1 MDLKL
6 ITDKEYAQYIFT
18 QGVFTNDRNSKNH
31 TIQQF
36 ELAWKSWL
44 GFFVMYKNED
54 PVLFSG
60 IREFGIHA
68 RIFDRYMVFP
78 EHRRNGLRANEYV
91 QEIVNELINHV
102 PTHTPFFSIERVN
115 RRRTTINTT
124 KSINKVLPKD
134 KQFHVLEGMYET
146 APNSWQNISIQKPH
160 SINLPRKIGRQTNAL

>member
-6 ITDKEYAQYIFT
+6 ITDKEHAQHIFT
-18 QGVFTNDRNSKNH
+18 QGFFTNDRNSKNH

-36 ELAWKSWL
+36 ELAWESWL

-78 EHRRNGLRANEYV
+78 EYRTKGFRGNEYI
-91 QEIVNELINHV
+91 QEIVNPLINHI
-102 PTHTPFFSIERVN
+102 PDHIPFFSIERVN
-115 RRRTTINTT
+115 RRRAITNATR
-124 KSINKVLPKD
+124 SINEVMSSD

-146 APNSWQNISIQKPH
+146 VPNSWQHISIQTPH
-160 SINLPRKIGRQTNAL
+160 SINLPYRKI